1 MVPKKRAEGKPLLP
15 ARLYAWSTP
24 IWEALV
30 STSKPELRLVPN
42 ATSVLSPNDAHALD
56 IVLDAVFE
64 TICSLYEQDMLPSD
78 VGQAIDTLE
87 ALLAARR
94 QNQTVH

>member
-1 MVPKKRAEGKPLLP
+1 
-15 ARLYAWSTP
+15 
-24 IWEALV
+24 V